1 LARETL
7 LAEEKVF
14 MVTLECVQGS
24 PNDAEGF
31 HDDDCVCSRFPNGV
45 QGFGDDTWVLTR
57 GELGSVGL
65 FWKSVRWRSG
75 FALCGKCI

>member
-14 MVTLECVQGS
+14 MATLESVQGS

-31 HDDDCVCSRFPNGV
+31 HDD
-45 QGFGDDTWVLTR
+45 TWMLTR

-75 FALCGKCI
+75 FALCGKMYLEKAVRPR